1 MKMVLATT
9 DVLQINSDKESLEL
23 FRIVDHT
30 NSNTADILISN
41 TKDNAHPRAIL
52 KTMLTREQYYYRMSK
67 LTKAGLIKRK
77 KGRYTLT
84 TFGK

>member
-52 KTMLTREQYYYRMSK
+52 L
-67 LTKAGLIKRK
+67 
-77 KGRYTLT
+77 
-84 TFGK
+84 